1 MSLTYFKQHI
11 LPVKD
16 KLYRLALR
24 IMSDDAEA
32 QDVVQEVLVKAWRQ
46 QEAWPAIRNVEAWCM
61 KLTKNHAI
69 DKIRSRRHRSGN
81 LEAAS
86 LPDLAADSVSPLA
99 AAEYSDTMAHLV
111 KLMQQLPEKQRLV
124 MHLRDIEE
132 MSYQE
137 IAEILDMPM
146 NQVKVNL
153 FRARTQVRTLY
164 LQTEKHGL

>member
-32 QDVVQEVLVKAWRQ
+32 QDVVQEVLVKAWKQ
-46 QEAWPAIRNVEAWCM
+46 QDTWPTIRNVEAWCM

-69 DKIRSRRHRSGN
+69 DKIRSHRRTER
-81 LEAAS
+81 LEAPS
-86 LPDLAADSVSPLA
+86 FPGLAADSPSPLA

-111 KLMQQLPEKQRLV
+111 KLMQQLPENQRLV

-132 MSYQE
+132 QSYQE
-137 IAEILDMPM
+137 IAELLDMPM

-153 FRARTQVRTLY
+153 FRARNQVRTLY

>member
-24 IMSDDAEA
+24 IMSDDAAA
-32 QDVVQEVLVKAWRQ
+32 QDVVQEVLVKAWKQ
-46 QEAWPAIRNVEAWCM
+46 QDAWPAIRNVEAWCM

-69 DKIRSRRHRSGN
+69 DKIRSHHRTER
-81 LEAAS
+81 LEMPS
-86 LPDLAADSVSPLA
+86 LPGLATDSPSPLA

-132 MSYQE
+132 QSYQE
-137 IAEILDMPM
+137 IAELLDMPM

-153 FRARTQVRTLY
+153 FRARNQVRILY

>member
-24 IMSDDAEA
+24 ILGDDAAA
-32 QDVVQEVLVKAWRQ
+32 QDVVQEVLVKAWKHQ
-46 QEAWPAIRNVEAWCM
+46 DSWTDIRNVEAWCM
-61 KLTKNHAI
+61 KLTKNQAI
-69 DKIRSRRHRSGN
+69 DKIRSHHRTEQ
-81 LEAAS
+81 LETPS
-86 LPDLAADSVSPLA
+86 LPGLAADSLSPLA
-99 AAEYSDTMAHLV
+99 VTEYSDTMAHLV

-137 IAEILDMPM
+137 IAELLDMPM

-153 FRARTQVRTLY
+153 FRARNQVRTLY

>member
-24 IMSDDAEA
+24 ILSDDAEA

-46 QEAWPAIRNVEAWCM
+46 QDAWPAIRNVEAWCM
-61 KLTKNHAI
+61 KLVKNQAI
-69 DKIRSRRHRSGN
+69 DKIRSGKQRRGY
-81 LEAAS
+81 LEAES
-86 LPDLAADSVSPLA
+86 LPGLADHEPTPLA
-99 AAEYSDTMAHLV
+99 AAEYSDTMAHLL

-137 IAEILDMPM
+137 IVELLDLPM

-153 FRARTQVRTLY
+153 FRARNAVRSLY
-164 LQTEKHGL
+164 LQTENHGL